1 MSFIINLPVL
11 QGSGS
16 GSGGNQG
23 MRIEIVEKLPVMGE
37 SDVIYLVKKSKASSE
52 NEKCYDEYL
61 WVGDGYDKIGC
72 SCSGEPLNYVELDFT
87 AVVFDKDGSAV
98 LDTQEKRDAV
108 GFSVSAAER
117 IKRGTRV
124 KAKFLPMF
132 VDEENHVF
140 VGETVA
146 AIILD
151 EETACISSIAKN
163 EINYLYHFHFLHVKN
178 SADTSEKMKCCC
190 FYERIIGEE
199 GSYQLNS
206 IPDLEEGDLF
216 VRNPFC
222 KGVE

>member
-23 MRIEIVEKLPVMGE
+23 VRIEIVEKLPVMGE

-72 SCSGEPLNYVELDFT
+72 SCSCYVELDFT

-140 VGETVA
+140 FGETVA
-146 AIILD
+146 TFILD
-151 EETACISSIAKN
+151 EKTACISSITKG
-163 EINYLYHFHFLHVKN
+163 EIDYLYHFHFLHVN
-178 SADTSEKMKCCC
+178 SVDESEKIRCCC
-190 FYERIIGEE
+190 FYERIEGSE
-199 GSYQLNS
+199 GSYQLS
-206 IPDLEEGDLF
+206 GIPDLEEGDLF
-216 VRNPFC
+216 VRNPFY
-222 KGVE
+222 KEVE